1 MRSFSEWR
9 FLTFYLYLDENS
21 MGLTKKSGLVQQKK
35 PLTIKDMCATINM
48 NTNCCSTLTLRG
60 IVTCIVCA
68 PHLCLSWIATLTLR
82 GIVTGSIENEDGEA
96 YLH

>member
-9 FLTFYLYLDENS
+9 FLTFCLYLDENS

-35 PLTIKDMCATINM
+35 PLTIKDMCATINA

-60 IVTCIVCA
+60 IVT
-68 PHLCLSWIATLTLR
+68 T
-82 GIVTGSIENEDGEA
+82 
-96 YLH
+96 